1 MVGDVGGVT
10 ISPAG
15 VKGNIN
21 LEVTV
26 QINGEAAIVAQFDNM
41 NGDGFVNIANRV
53 LKGKISAADI
63 GTISKFSTSIKGLT
77 K

>member
-1 MVGDVGGVT
+1 MVGDVGSAT

-26 QINGEAAIVAQFDNM
+26 QINGEAAIVA
-41 NGDGFVNIANRV
+41 
-53 LKGKISAADI
+53 
-63 GTISKFSTSIKGLT
+63 
-77 K
+77 